1 MCMSIKTKMACGHT
15 FTNYATTCCC
25 ASSSSSSSSRP
36 CTPDVKVQYLDD
48 TCAACD
54 PEARRRRV
62 RLDYE
67 TRHAELMALYM
78 AAKRSGD
85 GDAMAR
91 VEQLVM
97 ENARTTM
104 ERNFE
109 ISPPRR
115 DEDVM
120 WWDMDSE

>member
-1 MCMSIKTKMACGHT
+1 MCAGIKTTMACGHT
-15 FTNYATTCCC
+15 FTNYTTD
-25 ASSSSSSSSRP
+25 SGSRP
-36 CTPDVKVQYLDD
+36 CTPNIKVQYLDD

-67 TRHAELMALYM
+67 TRHAELITRYM
-78 AAKRSGD
+78 TAKSMGD

-91 VEQLVM
+91 VERLVM
-97 ENARTTM
+97 KNASITR

-109 ISPPRR
+109 IGTPGR

-120 WWDMDSE
+120 WWQMDDSD

>member
-1 MCMSIKTKMACGHT
+1 MACGHT
-15 FTNYATTCCC
+15 FTNYSTTCCT
-25 ASSSSSSSSRP
+25 ARP

-67 TRHAELMALYM
+67 SRHAELMALYI

-91 VEQLVM
+91 VEELVM

-109 ISPPRR
+109 ISPSRR
-115 DEDVM
+115 DESVM
-120 WWDMDSE
+120 WWEMDSE

>member
-1 MCMSIKTKMACGHT
+1 MCMSIKTTMACGHT
-15 FTNYATTCCC
+15 FTNYATTCCT
-25 ASSSSSSSSRP
+25 ASASRP

-67 TRHAELMALYM
+67 SRHAELMALYI

-109 ISPPRR
+109 ISPSRR
-115 DEDVM
+115 DESVM
-120 WWDMDSE
+120 WWEMDSE